1 MSRES
6 ECVQPKLLKTPH
18 VGVRCDRSNIDLCY
32 GFRSMY
38 LHMGTYLAA
47 RLGQKKKLQASL
59 VLVRN
64 NSLLAPYSTAS
75 TMELGFIM
83 IKTLAKTLD

>member
-1 MSRES
+1 
-6 ECVQPKLLKTPH
+6 
-18 VGVRCDRSNIDLCY
+18 
-32 GFRSMY
+32 MY